1 MAQVESTP
9 GKNITFGSAAVAAS
23 QTSTQ
28 QNPGV
33 GALLPSTYAVLT
45 TVSPYYQNEPGRNY
59 NPGRS

>member
-9 GKNITFGSAAVAAS
+9 GKSIQFGTVAVAAS
-23 QTSTQ
+23 QISTQ

-33 GALLPSTYAVLT
+33 GALPPSTYAVLT
-45 TVSPYYQNEPGRNY
+45 TVSPYYQNEPGKTY